1 MFSNA
6 LTPGHLLILV
16 LLIVVLFGAKR
27 LPDVARGLGKSARI
41 LKAEVNGMQQDD
53 AKRSESKTEDPKALE
68 SKYETTSESSV
79 GETKASKAPSAE

>member
-53 AKRSESKTEDPKALE
+53 AKRSESKSEDTKALE
-68 SKYETTSESSV
+68 SKSETTSDSAV
-79 GETKASKAPSAE
+79 GDTKASKAPSAE

>member
-53 AKRSESKTEDPKALE
+53 AKRSESKSEDPKALE
-68 SKYETTSESSV
+68 PKSETTSDSPV